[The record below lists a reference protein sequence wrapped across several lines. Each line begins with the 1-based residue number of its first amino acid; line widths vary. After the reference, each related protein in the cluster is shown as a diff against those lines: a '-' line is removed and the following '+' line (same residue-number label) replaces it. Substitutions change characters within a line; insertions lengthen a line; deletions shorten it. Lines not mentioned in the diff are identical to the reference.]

1 MIEQSKCNSGFKKS
15 LYVFLCSL
23 LGMLLFL
30 ILHRLLVIGYFSL
43 TSRNLLDYFSYNL
56 VLEMAVEY
64 LTLFFAIL
72 AGSWYGIWLGL
83 GWYAWV
89 YENENCQQ
97 GLVDHIVRKY
107 WPSKGDKHNFHE
119 KVKNLSEH
127 LETSVASKKAMGVK
141 PKVNKPK
148 GVKKKIIR
156 RKSKLN
162 GKV

>member
-72 AGSWYGIWLGL
+72 AGSWYGG
-83 GWYAWV
+83 
-89 YENENCQQ
+89 
-97 GLVDHIVRKY
+97 
-107 WPSKGDKHNFHE
+107 
-119 KVKNLSEH
+119 
-127 LETSVASKKAMGVK
+127 
-141 PKVNKPK
+141 
-148 GVKKKIIR
+148 
-156 RKSKLN
+156 
-162 GKV
+162 